1 MFFILAWLAGYN
13 LTVSTVNSITC
24 IVLWLTD
31 MPVHYYYL
39 NLISYF
45 VFDMVTGRLERN
57 SERVHHIMSLL
68 SLLYVWFC
76 LPDLAGAAATLATC
90 LEVSTVPLNFFHESR
105 KAEASIRAAAKARA
119 EFSLKQD
126 TLIKDIQLKDK
137 PVYIPELPAITEQL
151 STQNWFLLFVTCF
164 FVFRFPVFI
173 YSAWPVLCL
182 RHEPLLKLV
191 FAAWVS
197 LNSYWL
203 FKCIRGLIH
212 HGKTDKVQAVVVV
225 PTQQGCDPGDVEE
238 RC

>member
-1 MFFILAWLAGYN
+1 
-13 LTVSTVNSITC
+13 
-24 IVLWLTD
+24 
-31 MPVHYYYL
+31 
-39 NLISYF
+39 
-45 VFDMVTGRLERN
+45 
-57 SERVHHIMSLL
+57 MSLL

-105 KAEASIRAAAKARA
+105 KAEASIRAAAKA
-119 EFSLKQD
+119 
-126 TLIKDIQLKDK
+126 KDK

-173 YSAWPVLCL
+173 YSAWPVLTQ
-182 RHEPLLKLV
+182 PMLKFV

-203 FKCIRGLIH
+203 LKCIRGLIH
-212 HGKTDKVQAVVVV
+212 HSKPDKVQSVAAVTN
-225 PTQQGCDPGDVEE
+225 PTTQQHQPQACDPGDVEE